1 MQMQTTS
8 FIFNN
13 FPLLM
18 CVLAILFALMVPTK
32 FNQRFFSCM
41 LFFVIGIGGIWDFA
55 QHNSYLQQITP
66 HPLGWE
72 HNPLELPFAMANLGL
87 GVSGI
92 IASFANWSYR
102 AAIVSTASVWL
113 LGNAVFQIDQMVY
126 TQNFNLNN
134 GSILL
139 TNLLVPLI
147 LIILLALS
155 YNRKDSSTIYY

>member
-18 CVLAILFALMVPTK
+18 CVLAILFALMIPTK
-32 FNQRFFSCM
+32 FNQRFFSYM

-66 HPLGWE
+66 HPIGWE

-87 GVSGI
+87 GVAGI

-102 AAIVSTASVWL
+102 AAVVTISSIWFLSCAT
-113 LGNAVFQIDQMVY
+113 FQIDQMIY
-126 TQNFNLNN
+126 AQNFNLNN

-139 TNLLVPLI
+139 TNLLVSLI
-147 LIILLALS
+147 LIILLILG
-155 YNRKDSSTIYY
+155 YEKKDNSTIYY

>member
-1 MQMQTTS
+1 MQMQTIS

-41 LFFVIGIGGIWDFA
+41 LFFVIGIGGLWDFA
-55 QHNSYLQQITP
+55 QHNSYLLQLAPHQSGWQQ
-66 HPLGWE
+66 
-72 HNPLELPFAMANLGL
+72 NPLELPFAMANLAL

-102 AAIVSTASVWL
+102 AAVVTISSIWF
-113 LGNAVFQIDQMVY
+113 LGCALFQIDQMIY
-126 TQNFNLNN
+126 TQHFNLNN

-139 TNLLVPLI
+139 TNLLIPLI
-147 LIILLALS
+147 LIILLIFG
-155 YNRKDSSTIYY
+155 YEKRDNSTIYY

>member
-1 MQMQTTS
+1 MQIQTTS

-18 CVLAILFALMVPTK
+18 CILAILFALIVPAK

-41 LFFVIGIGGIWDFA
+41 LFFVIGIVGIWDFA

-66 HPLGWE
+66 HPIGWE
-72 HNPLELPFAMANLGL
+72 HNSLELPFAMANLAL
-87 GVSGI
+87 GVAGI

-102 AAIVSTASVWL
+102 ASVVTIASIWL
-113 LGNAVFQIDQMVY
+113 LGNAAFQIDQMIY
-126 TQNFNLNN
+126 AQNFNLNN

-139 TNLLVPLI
+139 TNLLIPLI
-147 LIILLALS
+147 LIILLFLG
-155 YNRKDSSTIYY
+155 YERRDNSTIYY